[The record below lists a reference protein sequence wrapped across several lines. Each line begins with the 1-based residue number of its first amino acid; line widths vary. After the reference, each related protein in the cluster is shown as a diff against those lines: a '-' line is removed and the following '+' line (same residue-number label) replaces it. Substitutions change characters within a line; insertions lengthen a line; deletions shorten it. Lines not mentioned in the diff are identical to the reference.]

1 MSPIERLVAFFGG
14 QTKTAAALGV
24 SQAAV
29 SHWVSGAHSMS
40 AAKAFLAEDLTKG
53 VVTAR
58 EIASLTLNETIRH
71 ADIVHQSGNPSVHPS
86 SISQAST

>member
-14 QTKTAAALGV
+14 QTKTATALGV

-53 VVTAR
+53 AVTAR
-58 EIASLTLNETIRH
+58 ELASPTLNETIRPT
-71 ADIVHQSGNPSVHPS
+71 DIVRQTGNPPVQTS
-86 SISQAST
+86 STAQASA